1 MKDWRDSL
9 DGWVLEL
16 MMREG
21 EERLLEAAAQIEIE
35 RAFEEPR
42 RKVDA
47 LLEKMKKIKGG

>member
-1 MKDWRDSL
+1 
-9 DGWVLEL
+9 
-16 MMREG
+16 MREG